1 MLRIHA
7 PCTLAVALIVAACG
21 GSNPTPATASSPGT
35 TATPEAPSTTAT
47 PPTAQGVSGAAPTV
61 ATATPTPSEPAYDDP
76 TESAGP
82 VAMSVELAKGTPKTS
97 FPKKKTDEMSC
108 WQSVSLSGDSSK
120 DYAVLAAAC
129 GQPTGLLEYAK
140 PVTGKLHATKD
151 KSDVFTLDLQ
161 KGLCYRYI
169 AASDKSIA
177 DIDILVEK
185 PGGALVADDKQ
196 TGPVAIIEADKTWCM
211 DDDAKYEF
219 HITIDGAGT
228 GQYMFGVWARP
239 KK

>member
-1 MLRIHA
+1 MLRTHA
-7 PCTLAVALIVAACG
+7 PCTLAVALLVAACG
-21 GSNPTPATASSPGT
+21 GSKPQPSNASSPST
-35 TATPEAPSTTAT
+35 TAAPEAPSTTA
-47 PPTAQGVSGAAPTV
+47 PAQASGTSTGNPAVASAA
-61 ATATPTPSEPAYDDP
+61 PTPSEPAYDDP
-76 TESAGP
+76 TENAGP
-82 VAMSVELAKGTPKTS
+82 VAMSVELAKGTPKAS
-97 FPKKKTDEMSC
+97 FPKKKTDEQSC

-120 DYAVLAAAC
+120 DYSALAAAC
-129 GQPTGLLEYAK
+129 GTPTGLLEYAK

-196 TGPVAIIEADKTWCM
+196 TGPVAIIESDKTWCM

-219 HITIDGAGT
+219 HITIDGTGT
-228 GQYMFGVWARP
+228 GGYMFGVWARP